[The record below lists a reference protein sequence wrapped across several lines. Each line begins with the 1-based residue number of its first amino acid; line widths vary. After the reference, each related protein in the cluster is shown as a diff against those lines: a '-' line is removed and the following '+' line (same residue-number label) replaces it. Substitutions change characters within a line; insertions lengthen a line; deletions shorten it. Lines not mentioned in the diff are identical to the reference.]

1 LLLRRICVARFRQ
14 QVAHGGVG
22 DFDGFLIVIAGIFEN
37 LIGNA
42 CPKFAGSCAMPA
54 ELGPRR
60 FPSPWTITEHPEC
73 SMVHDA
79 LGMSEK
85 IDVLVLGHLTGLSS
99 RSSRPS

>member
-1 LLLRRICVARFRQ
+1 
-14 QVAHGGVG
+14 
-22 DFDGFLIVIAGIFEN
+22 
-37 LIGNA
+37 
-42 CPKFAGSCAMPA
+42 MPA